1 MIRFLLAIFALQLS
15 CRAQDITIADFE
27 GSDYGDWTTTGT
39 AFGSGPQSGIAKSDN
54 GGDAATGTLTSP
66 KFTIERDYINFLVS
80 GGNWPDDVNVE
91 LIVSGTVVRTA
102 IANHQDNM
110 FWFTWDVLDLLGSS
124 ATIVVNDNY
133 TGNWGRI
140 TVDDFEQSDTRR
152 GMDELYRPQFHISA
166 QWNHINDPDGLVY
179 YDGEY
184 HVFHQ
189 WSPFT
194 LNHGKKHWGH
204 LVSTDLIHW
213 KHLPYA
219 LTPTEGWGKGGCAAY
234 SGSAVVDENNTAGF
248 QTGDEQPIVAI
259 WTAIGCGQ
267 YIAYSN
273 DRGRNFTW
281 YEGNPVIPQHKDD
294 RDPMV
299 RWHEPTRK
307 WVMAL
312 PETREEGRILAFY
325 VSDDLKK
332 WTRTATV
339 NGVGDCPDYYKLP
352 VDGNPDNEKWI
363 LYGGRGGYRF
373 GEFDGTTFI
382 DEGGGGHSLWKGN
395 QYATQTFDNTPDGR
409 KIMMVWV
416 VDNEMPPGM
425 PYSQMLSFPVEIKL
439 KTFPEGVRAAAAPIQ
454 EIELLHDTKH
464 SWSDETI
471 GSGGNLLSGLSGQLF
486 DIRAEFEI
494 GTASEFGFRIRGMG
508 TVSYNVNNSQARL
521 NGNIT
526 KNNDWNM
533 APDEGRVKM
542 QILVDRSII
551 EAFFDEG
558 RAYLMSTFFP
568 HDSDQSLE
576 IFSAGGD
583 TKLVSMDV
591 YELKS
596 SWDHEQ
602 SQLQ

>member
-1 MIRFLLAIFALQLS
+1 MIRFLLAIFALQLA
-15 CRAQDITIADFE
+15 CRAQDITIADFK

-66 KFTIERDYINFLVS
+66 EFTIERGYINFLVS

-110 FWFTWDVLDLLGSS
+110 FWFTWDVMDLLGSS
-124 ATIVVNDNY
+124 AKIVVNDNY

-248 QTGDEQPIVAI
+248 QTGDEQPIVVI

-281 YEGNPVIPQHKDD
+281 YEGNPVIPQNKDD

-299 RWHEPTRK
+299 HWHEPTRK

-312 PETREEGRILAFY
+312 PETREKGRILAFY
-325 VSDDLKK
+325 VSDDLKN
-332 WTRTATV
+332 WTRKGTV
-339 NGVGDCPDYYKLP
+339 NGVGDCRDYYKLP
-352 VDGNPDNEKWI
+352 EDGNPDNEKWI
-363 LYGGRGGYRF
+363 LYGGHGSYRF
-373 GEFDGTTFI
+373 GEFDGTKFI
-382 DEGGGGHSLWKGN
+382 DEGGAGHSLWRGN

-409 KIMMVWV
+409 SGSLITRCLPECPTVRCSV
-416 VDNEMPPGM
+416 
-425 PYSQMLSFPVEIKL
+425 FP
-439 KTFPEGVRAAAAPIQ
+439 
-454 EIELLHDTKH
+454 
-464 SWSDETI
+464 
-471 GSGGNLLSGLSGQLF
+471 
-486 DIRAEFEI
+486 
-494 GTASEFGFRIRGMG
+494 
-508 TVSYNVNNSQARL
+508 
-521 NGNIT
+521 
-526 KNNDWNM
+526 
-533 APDEGRVKM
+533 
-542 QILVDRSII
+542 
-551 EAFFDEG
+551 
-558 RAYLMSTFFP
+558 
-568 HDSDQSLE
+568 
-576 IFSAGGD
+576 
-583 TKLVSMDV
+583 
-591 YELKS
+591 
-596 SWDHEQ
+596 
-602 SQLQ
+602 